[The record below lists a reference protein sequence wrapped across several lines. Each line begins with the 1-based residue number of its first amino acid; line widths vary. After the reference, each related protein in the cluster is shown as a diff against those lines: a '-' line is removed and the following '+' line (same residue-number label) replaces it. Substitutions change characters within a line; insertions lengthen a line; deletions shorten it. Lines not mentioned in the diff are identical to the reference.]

1 MRRAVI
7 AVWVVVLAVL
17 GIVAYLFAV
26 QNGLRTVML
35 SLDLGF
41 AAWQLGKPVTVPAL
55 MRTCFALGFL
65 VGGVI
70 LLPRTLA
77 LRRRVQKLE
86 RQVALSGGDDEPWG

>member
-7 AVWVVVLAVL
+7 AVLVVLLAVL
-17 GIVAYLFAV
+17 GIVVYLFAV

-41 AAWQLGKPVTVPAL
+41 AAWQLAKPVTAPAL
-55 MRTCFALGFL
+55 MSICFALGFL

-70 LLPRTLA
+70 LLPRTLS
-77 LRRRVQKLE
+77 LRRRVKQLE
-86 RQVALSGGDDEPWG
+86 GQVALSGGDDEPWG